1 MKVKSC
7 PCCGNINYI
16 GIQTKFISN
25 NLMYRVVCNDVN
37 WGRIDASK
45 NGCGLRTG
53 WFLTIREAVEKW
65 NTRIINDNEIN
76 IPTSTL

>member
-7 PCCGNINYI
+7 PCCGNLEYL

-25 NLMYRVVCNDVN
+25 NLMYRVICNDVS
-37 WGRIDASK
+37 WGRIDTSE
-45 NGCGLRTG
+45 NGCGLRTS

-65 NTRIINDNEIN
+65 NQRCVKETEIN
-76 IPTSTL
+76 IPTTL